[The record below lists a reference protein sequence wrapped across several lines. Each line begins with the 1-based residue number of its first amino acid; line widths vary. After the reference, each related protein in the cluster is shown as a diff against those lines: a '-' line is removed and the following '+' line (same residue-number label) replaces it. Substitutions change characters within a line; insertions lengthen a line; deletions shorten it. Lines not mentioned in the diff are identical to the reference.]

1 MENNQNFEIIIVG
14 GSYAGLSAAMSLG
27 RALRRV
33 LVIDSA
39 EPCNRFT
46 PHSHNFITQDGQVPA
61 DIASKARAQVAK
73 YDTVTFYDGLATQGT
88 KTATGFEITAQSKQE
103 PKDQE
108 PKRQQKEEVFTAQ
121 RLIFATG
128 LNDLMPLI
136 PGFAECWG
144 KSVLH
149 CPYCHGYEVKHTE
162 TGIIANGE
170 QAYHYAQL
178 ISQWTKTLKVFTNGA
193 ATFTEEQIQKLAEN
207 NIELIET
214 EIDRLDHQQGK
225 VQQVVFKDGVTVQ
238 VNAIY
243 SSPETEQKCA
253 IPAQLGCEIED
264 GLIKVDG
271 FQKTSIDGVFA
282 CGDNSFF
289 GRAVSVAVSSGTI
302 AGSVLNNEMAMAAF
316 QS

>member
-1 MENNQNFEIIIVG
+1 MENNQNFEVIIVG

-27 RALRRV
+27 RALRRI

-61 DIASKARAQVAK
+61 QIAADARAQVAK
-73 YDTVTFYDGLATQGT
+73 YDTVEFYDGIAIKGA
-88 KTATGFEITAQSKQE
+88 KTAAGFEITV
-103 PKDQE
+103 
-108 PKRQQKEEVFTAQ
+108 QKEQQPKEQQNTEVFTAQ
-121 RLIFATG
+121 KLIFATG
-128 LNDLMPLI
+128 LNDLMPPI

-144 KSVLH
+144 NSVLH

-193 ATFTEEQIQKLAEN
+193 ATFTEEQTHKLAEN
-207 NIELIET
+207 NIEVIET

-225 VQQVVFKDGVTVQ
+225 VTQVAFKDQSIVK

-243 SSPETEQKCA
+243 SSPETEQKCD
-253 IPAQLGCEIED
+253 IPAQLGCDIED

-271 FQKTSIDGVFA
+271 FQKTSVEGVFA

-316 QS
+316 